1 MSDIIVHNNI
11 FPLQSYFDDT
21 LLDTARRIQP
31 MNETIVAKETEP
43 RARGHFVGLAPTSQT
58 PIAFRALSSRANS
71 MQATPTFIL
80 TPGQYM
86 KFEDMSGYEWGLP
99 AGWMGGGIA
108 SLVVA
113 NSPKAFTHWAA
124 AKTEVLI
131 HRVRLK
137 IQADGAPAGL
147 TFKKAWP
154 MRFPWP
160 SSLPTIAVEPT
171 RVQMRLRESALAAQS
186 DMRLVF
192 KGCDDFDIG
201 SDGTTPGTTIYT
213 HQDVSWPPA
222 IAGISAVAFPILELS
237 GARIGGDISEVALVD
252 ISGLG
257 AGGPLVNEYVDISR
271 YGRI

>member
-1 MSDIIVHNNI
+1 MSDIIVHNTI
-11 FPLQSYFDDT
+11 FPLQSYFDAT
-21 LLDTARRIQP
+21 ALDGARRNQP
-31 MNETIVAKETEP
+31 MNETIVAKEMEP
-43 RARGHFVGLAPTSQT
+43 RAKGHFVGLAPTSQT
-58 PIAFRALSSRANS
+58 PVAFRALSSRSNS

-113 NSPKAFTHWAA
+113 NSPKAFTHWSA

-137 IQADGAPAGL
+137 IQADAAPAAL

-154 MRFPWP
+154 LRFPWP

-201 SDGTTPGTTIYT
+201 EDGRTPAATDYT
-213 HQDVSWPPA
+213 YQDVSWPPA
-222 IAGISAVAFPILELS
+222 VNGAAAVAFPMLELAA
-237 GARIGGDISEVALVD
+237 ARIGGDVSEVALVD
-252 ISGLG
+252 LSG
-257 AGGPLVNEYVDISR
+257 GGLVNEYVDILR